1 MRKGWRMGLLAFLA
15 AMLAACSPASVL
27 NLAVPRTGY
36 HRVRDLAY
44 GADPRQK
51 LDLYIPDAPPPKMP
65 VMLFFY
71 GGSWESGSKDFY
83 LALGQAFAS
92 KGIMV
97 AIADYRL
104 YPQVRYPAFLE
115 DSARAFA
122 FIRANAA
129 RYGGDPTRLFLA
141 GHSAGAYNAVMLAA
155 DKSYL
160 QKAGADVSQICG
172 VNGIAGP
179 YNFLPLVDKNLITIF
194 GGATRRE
201 TQPITYIDG
210 KRPPML
216 LAAGTD
222 DDTVLPRN
230 SSDLAK
236 KLKSFGSPAE
246 LIAYAGV
253 GHIGIILS
261 LAPGFRNRTTLR
273 TDILRFVES
282 RASRCANPAGGQLIV
297 DRHMIGHGRPRLIG
311 QVVQIATRKIR
322 RVEKADYHAHY
333 QSQ

>member
-1 MRKGWRMGLLAFLA
+1 MVS
-15 AMLAACSPASVL
+15 ACSPALV
-27 NLAVPRTGY
+27 NLTVPRGGY
-36 HRVRDLAY
+36 SVHRDLVY
-44 GADPRQK
+44 GPAPREK
-51 LDLYIPDAPPPKMP
+51 LDIYVPDGLTAPAP
-65 VMLFFY
+65 VTLFFY
-71 GGSWESGSKDFY
+71 GGNWDSGSKELY
-83 LALGQAFAS
+83 LAFGESFAS
-92 KGIMV
+92 KGFVV

-104 YPQVRYPAFLE
+104 YPQVKYPTFLQ
-115 DSARAFA
+115 D
-122 FIRANAA
+122 NAA
-129 RYGGDPTRLFLA
+129 AFRFVRDNAAQYGGDPGRIFLA
-141 GHSAGAYNAVMLAA
+141 GRSAGAYNAIMLVS
-155 DKSYL
+155 DPRYL
-160 QKAGADVSQICG
+160 KAAGADISQVRGAIG
-172 VNGIAGP
+172 LAGP
-179 YNFLPLVDKNLITIF
+179 YDFLPLTDPGLIAMF
-194 GGATRRE
+194 GGKARPE